1 MTLMIPEING
11 LLRKNLIIL
20 PKVFDEA
27 SGIRINGKLIKSLL
41 FSTDIAIIRNTNADA
56 IIAVYPFTPQPII
69 TEALMIAA
77 QVPVF
82 CGIGGGTTS
91 GLRVVNLALHAEFQG
106 AMGVVVNAPLPN
118 KILAQVAKRI
128 DIPIVVTVVS
138 KDENIE
144 ERLNSGANILN
155 VSGAYQTPDIVAKI
169 RDNFP
174 EVPIIAT
181 GGPTEETILATIKAG
196 ANAVTY
202 TPPTNGEIFRQ
213 LMDKYRQT
221 LITK

>member
-1 MTLMIPEING
+1 MIPEVKG
-11 LLRKNLIIL
+11 SLRKNLIIL
-20 PKVFDEA
+20 PKVLDEA

-41 FSTDIAIIRNTNADA
+41 FSTDVAIIRNTNADA

-69 TEALMIAA
+69 TEALMLAA

-106 AMGVVVNAPLPN
+106 AMGVVVNAPLPS

-138 KDENIE
+138 KDEKIQ
-144 ERLNSGANILN
+144 ERLNSGADILN
-155 VSGAYQTPDIVAKI
+155 ISGAYQTPEIVAKI
-169 RDNFP
+169 REDFP
-174 EVPIIAT
+174 SVPIIAT

-196 ANAVTY
+196 ANAITY
-202 TPPTNGEIFRQ
+202 TPPTNGEIFRK

-221 LITK
+221 LINK

>member
-196 ANAVTY
+196 ANGVTY
-202 TPPTNGEIFRQ
+202 PPPTNGEIFRQ

>member
-1 MTLMIPEING
+1 MIPEISG

-69 TEALMIAA
+69 TEALMLAA

-118 KILAQVAKRI
+118 KILAQIAKRI

-138 KDENIE
+138 KDENIK
-144 ERLNSGANILN
+144 ERLDSGASILN

-174 EVPIIAT
+174 NVPIIAT

-196 ANAVTY
+196 ANAITY

-221 LITK
+221 LISK